1 MTLTWMKNEHVLKIL
16 FNSLMRELVRC
27 CNQFKEESTEHMHF
41 QIGHRES
48 NVPMGAKLAL
58 LRWGEKSVDRICLSL
73 GKNDF
78 SPLSAIYNL

>member
-41 QIGHRES
+41 
-48 NVPMGAKLAL
+48 
-58 LRWGEKSVDRICLSL
+58 
-73 GKNDF
+73 
-78 SPLSAIYNL
+78 